1 MCYHSYTG
9 GDEVIIIDYRSRT
22 PIFEQIKEQI
32 INLINIGVLKPHDK
46 LPSIRQLASEL
57 ELNVNTVKRAFQE
70 LESERVTYSLAGK
83 GVFVSENAVAN
94 KIVLENAESELIRI
108 LASSKA
114 KGVSLDRVIALANT
128 IYEKGEKND

>member
-1 MCYHSYTG
+1 MLT
-9 GDEVIIIDYRSRT
+9 
-22 PIFEQIKEQI
+22 Q
-32 INLINIGVLKPHDK
+32 
-46 LPSIRQLASEL
+46 
-57 ELNVNTVKRAFQE
+57 

-94 KIVLENAESELIRI
+94 KIVLENAEAELIRI

-114 KGVSLDRVIALANT
+114 KGVTLDRVIALANT